1 MRTTLDRRRLR
12 FSVRAS
18 IAVAL
23 ISMVPLL
30 SIPVAAEQPAQGAHI
45 TGIEHVT
52 DRWDKVSVY
61 SPSMDKVIVND
72 VGVAVYVAASAS
84 SGAGAVDR
92 LPEGFGPNITG
103 GLIERIL
110 ELHHRT
116 GPGGVAR
123 LRSRA
128 LRSATGIQQIN
139 SNTPGYLHVLA
150 EDLALVC

>member
-1 MRTTLDRRRLR
+1 LLSPTSRGARTLAAEGVERGFDSGDVTAK
-12 FSVRAS
+12 VRAQQVQLTLMGGG
-18 IAVAL
+18 AGAQAMWGPFGGPLWVAHD
-23 ISMVPLL
+23 PAKN
-30 SIPVAAEQPAQGAHI
+30 VA
-45 TGIEHVT
+45 
-52 DRWDKVSVY
+52 KL
-61 SPSMDKVIVND
+61 N
-72 VGVAVYVAASAS
+72 GVAVYVAASAS
-84 SGAGAVDR
+84 GGVGAVDR
-92 LPEGFGPNITG
+92 LPEGYGPNITG